1 MKRGWWRAA
10 FWAAA
15 VYVLVM
21 ALLPHPP
28 RIPGDPDDKVLHIIA
43 FLTLGALGRIA
54 FSGASLWALIGC
66 LSLFEAAIELLQSI
80 PALNR
85 DSDPID
91 WIADTLA
98 AGIAV
103 LAINRLRR
111 ARG

>member
-1 MKRGWWRAA
+1 MNRWRWRAA
-10 FWAAA
+10 FWGAC

-43 FLTLGALGRIA
+43 FLTLGALGRMA
-54 FSGASLWALIGC
+54 FSGASIWALVVG
-66 LSLFEAAIELLQSI
+66 LSLFGAAIELLQAI

-85 DSDPID
+85 DSDPVD

-98 AGIAV
+98 VVVV
-103 LAINRLRR
+103 LGLMRLG
-111 ARG
+111 RGR

>member
-1 MKRGWWRAA
+1 MNRGWWRAA
-10 FWAAA
+10 FWATV

-43 FLTLGALGRIA
+43 FLTLGALGRMTY
-54 FSGASLWALIGC
+54 SGASTWALVTG
-66 LSLFEAAIELLQSI
+66 LSLFGAVIELLQAF

-98 AGIAV
+98 AGVAV
-103 LAINRLRR
+103 LAVTRLRR